1 MQWLQVLEERRAW
14 GLWVCVMTHLQKQ
27 NKQKTVVL
35 TAYPPQNIKVNG
47 TRNGRLGAAGG
58 QQAVLWLCAARGTAR
73 ERREARLP
81 PAGRGEP
88 GGSVA
93 AAVPQAETS
102 PPCEGSGK
110 LPPKRDCGAAA
121 GSALQ
126 LQTPL

>member
-1 MQWLQVLEERRAW
+1 MATGSRGETGLGALGVCDDSSTKTKQTKNRSSYRLSSSEHYSERDTKWQAQ
-14 GLWVCVMTHLQKQ
+14 GC
-27 NKQKTVVL
+27 
-35 TAYPPQNIKVNG
+35 
-47 TRNGRLGAAGG
+47 GRAAGG
-58 QQAVLWLCAARGTAR
+58 AVALRSPWDRPRATGSAAA
-73 ERREARLP
+73 AS
-81 PAGRGEP
+81 GRGEP